1 MRYLGCRTYFLYQLY
16 FDDTVNSR
24 VCCERNIKNNLDFL
38 QSKSLLFLTAIF
50 LPSVFCFILQRA
62 HRVKNVEK
70 CSIIPKPYNK
80 AIMQK
85 GESQNG
91 CFKKNKTPNCPEN
104 ERFLPSDT
112 HILCVSGGK
121 KCSLF
126 GKFGILCFFLKHPF
140 WDSPFCLITVVM
152 WYREVFCDGIF
163 FVFGFNFRYF
173 VKHLSWHFT
182 MLISC

>member
-1 MRYLGCRTYFLYQLY
+1 MRYLVCRTYFLYQLY

-91 CFKKNKTPNCPEN
+91 CFKKTKHAKFSGK
-104 ERFLPSDT
+104 RAFLT
-112 HILCVSGGK
+112 LWYAYFVRK

>member
-1 MRYLGCRTYFLYQLY
+1 MRYLVCRTYFLYQLY

-91 CFKKNKTPNCPEN
+91 CFKKNKTPNFPEN

-112 HILCVSGGK
+112 HILCVRNVRFSEN
-121 KCSLF
+121 LA
-126 GKFGILCFFLKHPF
+126 
-140 WDSPFCLITVVM
+140 
-152 WYREVFCDGIF
+152 Y
-163 FVFGFNFRYF
+163 FVF
-173 VKHLSWHFT
+173 SWNTLFEIR
-182 MLISC
+182 LFALLPS

>member
-1 MRYLGCRTYFLYQLY
+1 MRYLVCRTYFLYQLY

-50 LPSVFCFILQRA
+50 LPSVFCFIPQRA

-91 CFKKNKTPNCPEN
+91 CFKKNKTRQIFRKTSVSYPLIRIFCAYQGVRNVRFSEN
-104 ERFLPSDT
+104 LAYFVFSWNTLFEIRLFALLPS
-112 HILCVSGGK
+112 
-121 KCSLF
+121 
-126 GKFGILCFFLKHPF
+126 
-140 WDSPFCLITVVM
+140 
-152 WYREVFCDGIF
+152 
-163 FVFGFNFRYF
+163 
-173 VKHLSWHFT
+173 
-182 MLISC
+182 